1 MTSNPSPGGSQEPPS
16 FSQVEVDDFCRRLEP
31 TLEPH
36 EIGPAEVH
44 TLGAPMQ
51 DEYVTVSRRIWH
63 ETSARCL
70 DNEIRAAR
78 LAHELAVE
86 KKLHDQS
93 DRNLRAAERAIL
105 WHERRNRGLT
115 RALWSAAVCCAVA
128 VMLLM
133 AIWRSNV

>member
-1 MTSNPSPGGSQEPPS
+1 MTTNPSPGGSQEPPS

-70 DNEIRAAR
+70 DNELRAAR
-78 LAHELAVE
+78 LQQQVDDLQVQLEARVVVRYRKDEEYAGL
-86 KKLHDQS
+86 
-93 DRNLRAAERAIL
+93 
-105 WHERRNRGLT
+105 ERRNRSLT
-115 RALWSAAVCCAVA
+115 RALWAAASMLVV
-128 VMLLM
+128 VMLVVVV
-133 AIWRSNV
+133 WRVM